1 MEILVVDDDVKVRET
16 LIDLLSFSGFETT
29 AATNGVEALRIMKEK
44 NFPVVI
50 SDIRMP
56 GMNGVELLREI
67 KKNYSDTEVI
77 SITGYSQDYTFTDMV
92 KAGAS
97 DFIAKPFSKD
107 ELEAKINRIYKEQ
120 NLKTDI
126 IAKNKELIA
135 AEKFLSNIIDNSL
148 DSIII
153 ADSKGII
160 SRVNKAFL
168 KLLGH
173 KKEDVIGKSV
183 MELSIL
189 EEGTYESTT
198 GEMIKLGEVFFTKSQ
213 EMISSLIEEGKVSN
227 WESYYLRSD
236 KKIVPV
242 EMNIVYLFDPNGER
256 IGSVG
261 ISRDITVRKKI
272 ERNLIENRDYL
283 NSIIESSLDSIVVT
297 DGNGVITKANKAFG
311 ELLNRDQNEVTDK
324 TIMEF
329 TVREA
334 GRYKSISG
342 EPLKISEKYIEK
354 SMETIFQLFEDG
366 KIRNKRNY
374 YIRKDNKVIP
384 VEESIVVL
392 YEKNKNKRGAVAVIK
407 DISERLQLEK
417 KNTKLY
423 EETKSALE
431 ELKKTQSHLL
441 QSEKMASIGQLAAG
455 VAHEINNPTGFI
467 HSNLGSLNKYGNK
480 VLDLLQ
486 KYNEVFTKLNDNGSS
501 NITSFCE
508 EITDLKK
515 KLKIDFIMKDF
526 KKVISES
533 LEGTERIKKIV
544 SDLKNFSRVDQD
556 NFKLADLNEGIEST
570 LNVIWNELKYKC
582 TVEKDYG
589 YLPQIHCNLGQL
601 NQVFM
606 NILVNASHA
615 IEEKGTITI
624 STRHIDN
631 HNNTEEGYIEIKISD
646 TGSGIPE
653 DKLARI
659 FEPFFTTKPV
669 GKGTGLGMSIAYDI
683 IKKHRGEIFVE
694 SELGKGTIFTIQLPL
709 IKVEEKQENLD
720 Q

>member
-1 MEILVVDDDVKVRET
+1 
-16 LIDLLSFSGFETT
+16 
-29 AATNGVEALRIMKEK
+29 
-44 NFPVVI
+44 
-50 SDIRMP
+50 
-56 GMNGVELLREI
+56 
-67 KKNYSDTEVI
+67 
-77 SITGYSQDYTFTDMV
+77 
-92 KAGAS
+92 
-97 DFIAKPFSKD
+97 
-107 ELEAKINRIYKEQ
+107 
-120 NLKTDI
+120 
-126 IAKNKELIA
+126 
-135 AEKFLSNIIDNSL
+135 
-148 DSIII
+148 
-153 ADSKGII
+153 
-160 SRVNKAFL
+160 
-168 KLLGH
+168 
-173 KKEDVIGKSV
+173 
-183 MELSIL
+183 
-189 EEGTYESTT
+189 
-198 GEMIKLGEVFFTKSQ
+198 
-213 EMISSLIEEGKVSN
+213 
-227 WESYYLRSD
+227 
-236 KKIVPV
+236 
-242 EMNIVYLFDPNGER
+242 
-256 IGSVG
+256 
-261 ISRDITVRKKI
+261 
-272 ERNLIENRDYL
+272 
-283 NSIIESSLDSIVVT
+283 
-297 DGNGVITKANKAFG
+297 
-311 ELLNRDQNEVTDK
+311 
-324 TIMEF
+324 MEF

-334 GRYKSISG
+334 GRYESITG
-342 EPLKISEKYIEK
+342 EPLKISDKYIEK
-354 SMETIFQLFEDG
+354 SMETILQLFEDG

-392 YEKNKNKRGAVAVIK
+392 YEKNKNKKGAVAVIK
-407 DISERLQLEK
+407 DISARLQLEK

-423 EETKSALE
+423 EETKNALE

-467 HSNLGSLNKYGNK
+467 HSNLGSLHKYSNK

-486 KYNEVFTKLNDNGSS
+486 KYDEVLSNLSNNGSS
-501 NITSFCE
+501 DITSFCE
-508 EITDLKK
+508 EIADLKK

-526 KKVISES
+526 QKVIAES
-533 LEGTERIKKIV
+533 LEGTERIKNIV
-544 SDLKNFSRVDQD
+544 SDLKNFSRVDQED
-556 NFKLADLNEGIEST
+556 FKLADLNEGLEST

-589 YLPQIHCNLGQL
+589 DLPQIHCNLGQL

-631 HNNTEEGYIEIKISD
+631 HNNTEEEYIEIKISD

-653 DKLARI
+653 DKLTRI

-709 IKVEEKQENLD
+709 IKGEEKQENLD